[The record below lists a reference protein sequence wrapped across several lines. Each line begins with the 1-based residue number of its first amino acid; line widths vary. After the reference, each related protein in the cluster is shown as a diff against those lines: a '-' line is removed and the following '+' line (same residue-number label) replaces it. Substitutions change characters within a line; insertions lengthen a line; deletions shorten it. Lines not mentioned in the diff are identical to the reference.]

1 MEDKFE
7 EWKCY
12 LTTVFDELFNDFRK
26 NVRKKI
32 LVTYPAVFWAY
43 HYLRNK
49 WSSGDYDAPSSSM
62 LKC

>member
-12 LTTVFDELFNDFRK
+12 LTTVFDELFNDLRK

-43 HYLRNK
+43 RYLRNK
-49 WSSGDYDAPSSSM
+49 WS
-62 LKC
+62 